1 MDMKKNEKGSSL
13 IFAVVVIMVLSIV
26 IAAALAISYTYY
38 NRSIAN
44 NSKRQA
50 YLTAKSVL
58 NNVVDN
64 IVSEKNTNGT
74 YSSLIPSDA
83 GDISYSISDFPA
95 EMGTVKSIEFAKSL
109 EKDEKDLEI
118 EKVTISVSAI
128 YGDKEKTINADLKR
142 YADKYSNWQ
151 LIKYYEGE
159 VSTKLNK
166 NVENAEKMLSYANEL
181 TDLFNKTGKN
191 DLWRKELKYDDFE
204 NGTLSKEYEKCEEY
218 EKGFFDN
225 KLMYNDAL
233 LRKFIFYAYY
243 EKNFDEFIVS
253 EVKSDISKE
262 AKDFINKNKYIVIP
276 KYPHSD
282 NSPVIIYADI
292 DFALEGGSW
301 KTRTQLIYN
310 PQEKAWYYLYKAIM
324 PTYFDGSGG
333 AAQKKWD
340 DFVKDVLHNSDK
352 AERIT

>member
-1 MDMKKNEKGSSL
+1 MKKNEKGSSL

-151 LIKYYEGE
+151 LIKY
-159 VSTKLNK
+159 
-166 NVENAEKMLSYANEL
+166 
-181 TDLFNKTGKN
+181 
-191 DLWRKELKYDDFE
+191 
-204 NGTLSKEYEKCEEY
+204 
-218 EKGFFDN
+218 
-225 KLMYNDAL
+225 
-233 LRKFIFYAYY
+233 
-243 EKNFDEFIVS
+243 
-253 EVKSDISKE
+253 
-262 AKDFINKNKYIVIP
+262 
-276 KYPHSD
+276 H
-282 NSPVIIYADI
+282 
-292 DFALEGGSW
+292 
-301 KTRTQLIYN
+301 
-310 PQEKAWYYLYKAIM
+310 
-324 PTYFDGSGG
+324 
-333 AAQKKWD
+333 
-340 DFVKDVLHNSDK
+340 
-352 AERIT
+352 